1 MNSLELNKAFAAV
14 LTAGIT
20 FMLAGQVGKLLV
32 HGEAPHES
40 AIRIGDPTG
49 GAPSAAPA
57 AGPQM
62 EPISGLLASA
72 DVAAGQQIAQRNC
85 GACHSFD
92 QGGRNGIGPNLYNIV
107 GAPHGHVDGFNYSA
121 ALKGKQGP
129 WDYEELNHWLYKPA
143 SYAPGTRMAF
153 AGLSNT
159 QQRANVV
166 AYLRSLSQNPKPLP
180 PAGQAAAPAAAPAPA
195 AAAAPAPAAA
205 PAAPAPGGAPA
216 AAPAAAAAALPPIAP
231 LLANANPDNGAA
243 ISRRLCGVCHTFTE
257 GGRNGVGPNLYD
269 VVGKPHGHL
278 DNFNYSA
285 VLKGK
290 QGSWNYEE
298 LNHWLY
304 KPAAYAPGTRMGF
317 AGIPKPEDRADII
330 AYLRSLSANP
340 QPLP

>member
-20 FMLAGQVGKLLV
+20 FMLAGEVGKLLV
-32 HGEAPHES
+32 HGEAPQES

-49 GAPSAAPA
+49 GAPAAAPTA
-57 AGPQM
+57 APQA

-107 GAPHGHVDGFNYSA
+107 GAPHGHIEGFNYSA
-121 ALKGKQGP
+121 ALKGKQAP
-129 WDYEELNHWLYKPA
+129 WNYEELNQWLYKPSA
-143 SYAPGTRMAF
+143 YAPGTRMAY

-159 QQRANVV
+159 QQRANLV
-166 AYLRSLSQNPKPLP
+166 AYLRTLSPSPKPLP
-180 PAGQAAAPAAAPAPA
+180 PAGEAAAPAAA
-195 AAAAPAPAAA
+195 AAA

-216 AAPAAAAAALPPIAP
+216 AAPAAASAELPPIAP

-243 ISRRLCGVCHTFTE
+243 LSRRLCGVCHTFNE

-269 VVGKPHGHL
+269 VVGKPHAHVEG
-278 DNFNYSA
+278 FNYSA
-285 VLKGK
+285 ALKGK
-290 QGSWNYEE
+290 QGPWTYEE
-298 LNHWLY
+298 LNQWLY
-304 KPAAYAPGTRMGF
+304 KPATYAPGTRMGF
-317 AGIPKPEDRADII
+317 AGIPKAEDRADII
-330 AYLRSLSANP
+330 AYMRSLSASP

>member
-1 MNSLELNKAFAAV
+1 MNSLELNKVFAAV

-20 FMLAGQVGKLLV
+20 FMVAGQVGKLLV
-32 HGEAPHES
+32 HGEKPHES

-57 AGPQM
+57 AAPQA

-72 DVAAGQQIAQRNC
+72 DVAAGQQLAQRNC

-92 QGGRNGIGPNLYNIV
+92 QGGRSGIGPNLYNVV
-107 GAPHGHVDGFNYSA
+107 GAPHGHVEGFNYSA

-129 WDYEELNHWLYKPA
+129 WDYEELNHWLYKPS

-153 AGLSNT
+153 AGLANT

-166 AYLRSLSQNPKPLP
+166 AYLRSLSPNPKPLP
-180 PAGQAAAPAAAPAPA
+180 PAGAAA
-195 AAAAPAPAAA
+195 
-205 PAAPAPGGAPA
+205 APA
-216 AAPAAAAAALPPIAP
+216 AAPAAAAAAPAAAPAPAGGAPAAPAAASADLPPIAP
-231 LLANANPDNGAA
+231 LLANANVENGAA
-243 ISRRLCGVCHTFTE
+243 VSRRLCAVCHTFNE

-278 DNFNYSA
+278 ASFNYSA
-285 VLKGK
+285 ALKGK
-290 QGSWNYEE
+290 QGPWNYEE
-298 LNHWLY
+298 LNRWLH
-304 KPAAYAPGTRMGF
+304 KPTTYAPGTRMAF
-317 AGIPKPEDRADII
+317 AGVAKAEDRADVI